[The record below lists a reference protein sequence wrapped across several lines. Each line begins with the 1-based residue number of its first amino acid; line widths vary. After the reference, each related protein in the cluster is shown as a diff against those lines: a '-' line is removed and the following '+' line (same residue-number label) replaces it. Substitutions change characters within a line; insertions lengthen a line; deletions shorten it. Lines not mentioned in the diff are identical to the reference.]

1 LSAEQFRKLVWD
13 YKQAPG
19 KFVYKG
25 DLPCMI
31 DFYADWCRPCRMV
44 GPIMDKF
51 AKEYQGKI
59 KIFRVNTDQE
69 QELSRLFSIS
79 SIPVVLY
86 IPKEGS
92 PQMSVGALPEETF
105 RKAINDV
112 LKVNQLADP
121 VLKK

>member
-1 LSAEQFRKLVWD
+1 
-13 YKQAPG
+13 
-19 KFVYKG
+19 
-25 DLPCMI
+25 
-31 DFYADWCRPCRMV
+31 
-44 GPIMDKF
+44 
-51 AKEYQGKI
+51 
-59 KIFRVNTDQE
+59 VNTDQE